1 LIQTQY
7 LFTYGTLQEELVQ
20 QEIFGRKLRGKRDVL
35 LGYKLSEKKLMGQ
48 YPVIESTGDAN
59 DRIAGQIYKVTNL
72 DLFKADAYETQAYK
86 RITVTLASGK
96 QAWTYIENSG

>member
-1 LIQTQY
+1 
-7 LFTYGTLQEELVQ
+7 
-20 QEIFGRKLRGKRDVL
+20 
-35 LGYKLSEKKLMGQ
+35 MGQ

-59 DRIAGQIYKVTNL
+59 NRIAGQIYKVTNL